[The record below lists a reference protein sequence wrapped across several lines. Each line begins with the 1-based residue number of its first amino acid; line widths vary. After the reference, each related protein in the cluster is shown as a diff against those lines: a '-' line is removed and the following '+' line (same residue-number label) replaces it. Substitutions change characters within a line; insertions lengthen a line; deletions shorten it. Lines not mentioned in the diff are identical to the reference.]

1 MAVVEEWVRYG
12 DQLGY
17 LALPRHAAVP
27 LPGVVL
33 IHDVL
38 GLDEYAEDVARRIAA
53 AGYGVL
59 APDLFAIA
67 GTRPPALA
75 RERVVEAL
83 RFLGG
88 LPAAVLTDGAAR
100 DAARSRLPEPEALRI
115 DETIPAVLAF
125 ITPSGLRSLV
135 GPLRTAVRYLRYERP
150 ETRGQ
155 KVASVGEGLSA
166 LLACHEPE
174 LSAAAVFYGLTPP
187 AEALTAIR
195 CPIIAFY
202 GAQDERINEGIVGFA
217 DGMRAA
223 GMPFEWHL
231 YAGAGHGFFND
242 TEPTYFDVTASRDAF
257 ARLLMFLLTA
267 LPA

>member
-1 MAVVEEWVRYG
+1 M
-12 DQLGY
+12 
-17 LALPRHAAVP
+17 
-27 LPGVVL
+27 
-33 IHDVL
+33 
-38 GLDEYAEDVARRIAA
+38 
-53 AGYGVL
+53 
-59 APDLFAIA
+59 
-67 GTRPPALA
+67 
-75 RERVVEAL
+75 
-83 RFLGG
+83 
-88 LPAAVLTDGAAR
+88 
-100 DAARSRLPEPEALRI
+100 
-115 DETIPAVLAF
+115 LAF

-135 GPLRTAVRYLRYERP
+135 GPLRTAVRYLRYKCP

-202 GAQDERINEGIVGFA
+202 GARDARVSEGIVAFA

-231 YAGAGHGFFND
+231 YTGAGHGFFND
-242 TEPTYFDVTASRDAF
+242 TEPAYFDVTASRDAF

-267 LPA
+267 LPT

>member
-1 MAVVEEWVRYG
+1 MGFWPPISSPVR
-12 DQLGY
+12 
-17 LALPRHAAVP
+17 
-27 LPGVVL
+27 
-33 IHDVL
+33 
-38 GLDEYAEDVARRIAA
+38 ARDR
-53 AGYGVL
+53 
-59 APDLFAIA
+59 
-67 GTRPPALA
+67 PALA

-100 DAARSRLPEPEALRI
+100 EAALSRLPEPEALRI
-115 DETIPAVLAF
+115 GETIPAVLAF
-125 ITPSGLRSLV
+125 STPAGLRSLV
-135 GPLRTAVRYLRYERP
+135 GPLRTAVRHLWYERP

-174 LSAAAVFYGLTPP
+174 PSAAAVFYGMTPS
-187 AEALTAIR
+187 AEELTAIR

-202 GAQDERINEGIVGFA
+202 GAQDERVNEGIVGFA
-217 DGMRAA
+217 DGLRAA
-223 GMPFEWHL
+223 DMPFEWHL

-242 TEPTYFDVTASRDAF
+242 TQPAYYDVTASRDAF
-257 ARLLMFLLTA
+257 ARLLMFLLKA